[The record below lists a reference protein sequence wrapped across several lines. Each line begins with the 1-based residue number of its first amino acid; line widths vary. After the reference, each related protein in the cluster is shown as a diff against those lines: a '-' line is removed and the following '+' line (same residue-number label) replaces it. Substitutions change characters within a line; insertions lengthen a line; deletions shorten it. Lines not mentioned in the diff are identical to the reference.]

1 MLRQPLSTDDM
12 ALKTLTRLLIE
23 QVGGLEAAATYT
35 RVNRSVLSG
44 YQNPH
49 QPHFMP
55 VDVVGRLEHAA
66 RRVPITEELARRAG
80 YSLVQP
86 GEVATESVPL
96 LMARFSQEAAELHQ
110 AFAEGLADGELC
122 ARDDAALERE
132 VTHVLRKA
140 TRLLAALHAKRG
152 LSQLPGLP

>member
-66 RRVPITEELARRAG
+66 AGADHRGTGAPRRL
-80 YSLVQP
+80 QP
-86 GEVATESVPL
+86 GAAGRSGHRERAAADGTLQPGGGRVAP
-96 LMARFSQEAAELHQ
+96 

>member
-66 RRVPITEELARRAG
+66 VAGADHRGTGAPRRLQ
-80 YSLVQP
+80 LVQP

-96 LMARFSQEAAELHQ
+96 LMARFSQEAAELQ